1 MTKDPAFLMY
11 SSDFITGTSDLTDQE
26 VGQYI
31 KLLCLQ
37 HQKKSLS
44 LKLIGLVCKEE
55 PSLDVLAKFKK
66 DSDGNYY
73 NERLRDVILKRS
85 SASKRQ
91 RENALKRWNKDA
103 DSMPNK
109 YQTDA
114 KSMPLETETEN
125 VNENITEIEIYP
137 TCEDFWNLY
146 DKKVGSK
153 KQIARKFKGL
163 NQKTKEQ
170 IMEYLPGYIKST
182 PNKTFRK
189 NPQTFLDLEAWHDEI
204 ILRNDTTQKD
214 SKYTDSFKK
223 RIAEKI
229 LS

>member
-31 KLLCLQ
+31 KLLCMQ

-44 LKLIGLVCKEE
+44 LKLIGLVCKGE

-103 DSMPNK
+103 NSMPTK

-114 KSMPLETETEN
+114 KSMPLETETET
-125 VNENITEIEIYP
+125 ETETITEIEIYP

-153 KQIARKFKGL
+153 KEIARKFKKL
-163 NQKTKEQ
+163 NQKTKQQ
-170 IMEYLPGYIKST
+170 IMEYLPEYIKST

-189 NPQTFLDLEAWHDEI
+189 NPRTFLDVEAWHDEI
-204 ILRNDTTQKD
+204 ILRNDTIKKD

-223 RIAEKI
+223 RIAAKI

>member
-31 KLLCLQ
+31 KLLCMQ

-44 LKLIGLVCKEE
+44 LKLIGLVCKGE

-103 DSMPNK
+103 NSMPTK

-125 VNENITEIEIYP
+125 ETETITEIEIYP

-153 KQIARKFKGL
+153 KEIARKFKKL
-163 NQKTKEQ
+163 NQKTKQQ
-170 IMEYLPGYIKST
+170 IMEYLPEYIKST

-189 NPQTFLDLEAWHDEI
+189 NPRTFLDVEAWHDEI
-204 ILRNDTTQKD
+204 ILRNDTIKKD

-223 RIAEKI
+223 RIAAKI